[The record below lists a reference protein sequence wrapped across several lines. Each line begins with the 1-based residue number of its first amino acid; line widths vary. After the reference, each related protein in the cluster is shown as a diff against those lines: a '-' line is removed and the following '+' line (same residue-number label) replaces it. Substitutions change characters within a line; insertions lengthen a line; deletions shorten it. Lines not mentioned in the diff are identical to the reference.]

1 MYFECHTG
9 RMMRGVIFVTV
20 LLLACVC
27 QLAAQG
33 LQVSGTVR
41 DEEGKPLAGVTVRLI
56 TRTQGVKIGGTNGN
70 GEFSFRDLG
79 NGNYELSFEKAG
91 YLTVT
96 RVVEVTF
103 DKNGADDD
111 DHGEK
116 VTMTREKS
124 KH

>member
-1 MYFECHTG
+1 
-9 RMMRGVIFVTV
+9 MMRGVIFVTV